1 MKLTTFG
8 AAGEVTGS
16 CYLVETNAARVLV
29 DFGLHQGTHE
39 ERGRNLRL
47 PPIDFA
53 SLDAVVLT
61 HAHLDHSGRL
71 PLLAKTGFRGNIY
84 CTPPTRD
91 FCDILLRDSARLQ
104 ESDAERQTFRNA
116 RRGGPPVHPLYT
128 EAEID
133 AIMPRF
139 QTRPYGET
147 FEVAPGIRVRF
158 SDAGH
163 MLGSASID
171 MRLEDRAADGSAQVR
186 TIIFSGD
193 IGPTGIPLLRDP
205 EPPIPE
211 PGREVDVVVM
221 ESTYGDR
228 DHRSLT
234 DTMEE
239 TAGVVREAVWA
250 REKML
255 VPSFAVGR
263 AQLMVHVLATLV
275 RDGRTPKFPVY
286 LDSPMAIA
294 ATQLYRKYLTQLD
307 EIAQSK
313 HGGLSLDLA
322 DLRLSESAEDSQRL
336 NKVEG
341 AAVIIAGSG
350 MCSGGRILHHF
361 KHNIW
366 KRDVQILITGYQ
378 GHGTLGRQ
386 LVEGAKFIKLFGER
400 IAVRAKVHTLG
411 GLSAHAGKSGLI
423 EWAANYRPREKG
435 RPAPRFVLTH
445 GERTPRHALRIT
457 LRQGLSFES
466 ECPEWGWS
474 TNLLNGR
481 STPGNAPAHSGTA
494 GGEGRSEPGE

>member
-16 CYLVETNAARVLV
+16 CYLVETARAKVLV

-47 PPIDFA
+47 PPIDFSA
-53 SLDAVVLT
+53 LDAVVLT
-61 HAHLDHSGRL
+61 HAHIDHAGRL
-71 PLLAKTGFRGNIY
+71 PLLANTAFRGEIY

-104 ESDAERQTFRNA
+104 EADAQRQTFRNA
-116 RRGGPPVHPLYT
+116 RRGGPPIRPLYT

-133 AIMPRF
+133 AVMPRF
-139 QTRPYGET
+139 RTRPYEEA
-147 FEVAPGIRVRF
+147 FEVAPGVTIRF

-163 MLGSASID
+163 MLGSASVD
-171 MRLEDRAADGSAQVR
+171 MRLEDRAANGDSQVR

-193 IGPTGIPLLRDP
+193 LGPTGIPLLRDP
-205 EPPIPE
+205 VAPVPE

-228 DHRSLT
+228 DHRSLD

-239 TAGVVREAVWA
+239 TAGVVREAIWA
-250 REKML
+250 RQKVL

-275 RDGRTPKFPVY
+275 RDGRTPRFPVY
-286 LDSPMAIA
+286 LDSPMAIS
-294 ATQLYRKYLTQLD
+294 ATQLYRKYLSQLD
-307 EIAQSK
+307 EIARS
-313 HGGLSLDLA
+313 HTGGLSLDLA
-322 DLRLSESAEDSQRL
+322 DLRVSESAEESRRL
-336 NKVEG
+336 NDIEG
-341 AAVIIAGSG
+341 AAVVIAGSG
-350 MCSGGRILHHF
+350 MCNGGRILHHF

-378 GHGTLGRQ
+378 GRGTLGRE
-386 LVEGAKFIKLFGER
+386 LVEGAKFVKIFGER

-411 GLSAHAGKSGLI
+411 GLSAHAGRSGLV
-423 EWAANYRPREKG
+423 EWAANFRPREKG

-445 GERTPRHALRIT
+445 GERTPRTALRTT
-457 LRQGLSFES
+457 LRQALAFDS

-474 TNLLNGR
+474 MDLLNGR
-481 STPGNAPAHSGTA
+481 STPGKVLGGTA
-494 GGEGRSEPGE
+494 GGEGRAEPGE